1 MENKLT
7 REQVFA
13 AIVKE
18 RGRQDTKFGAD
29 KQQSVAGFLL
39 VLEAELQEA
48 KDGWKNGRIDEH
60 APLNEILQVAAVA
73 VACLEKYGVSGNVVP
88 ADDQYVGSYEDL

>member
-7 REQVFA
+7 RKQVFA

-18 RGRQDTKFGAD
+18 RDRQDTKFGVD

-48 KDGWKNGRIDEH
+48 KDGWIKGKIDKH
-60 APLNEILQVAAVA
+60 APLNEILQIAAVA
-73 VACLEKYGVSGNVVP
+73 VACLEKYGVSGNVVT
-88 ADDQYVGSYEDL
+88 ADDQYVGTYEDV